1 MPAGGWRGLYQLGK
15 GAVNAW
21 IGDRAGSMG
30 AALAFYS
37 AFSMAPLLIIVI
49 AVAGLAFGADQ
60 ARVAIMG
67 ELHGLLGPD
76 GAAGVETLLAA
87 ASRKDT
93 SLLATLVGIL
103 TLLIGATT
111 VLVELQDDLDHIWKA
126 PPRRGNGLLNVLRSR
141 LMSLGMILGV
151 GFLLLVSLVVSGAIA
166 TFEKWSGGFFP
177 DFTVVLLIINTL
189 LSLIVITILFAM
201 LYKWL
206 PNTPIAWRDVWL
218 GAFATA
224 VLFEIGRVL
233 IGLYLGRSA
242 VASAYGAA
250 GTVVVLFLWLYY
262 SAQIFLF
269 GAEFTA
275 QVAGARGRAKGYNRR
290 ASDRLHTRS

>member
-1 MPAGGWRGLYQLGK
+1 MPKRGWRGLFQLAK
-15 GAVNAW
+15 GAVNGW
-21 IGDRAGSMG
+21 VDDRAGSMG

-49 AVAGLAFGADQ
+49 AVAGLAFGADE
-60 ARVAIMG
+60 ARSAIMDQLR
-67 ELHGLLGPD
+67 ELLGPE

-87 ASRKDT
+87 ASRKNT
-93 SLLATLVGIL
+93 SIAATVIGIG
-103 TLLIGATT
+103 TLLVGATT
-111 VLVELQDDLDHIWKA
+111 VLVELQDDLDRIWKA
-126 PPRRGNGLLNVLRSR
+126 PPRSGNSVLLVLKSR

-151 GFLLLVSLVVSGAIA
+151 GFLLLVSLVLSGALA
-166 TFEKWSGGFFP
+166 AFEKWSGAFFP
-177 DFTVVLLIINTL
+177 ELTALLLVVNIVFSLL
-189 LSLIVITILFAM
+189 VITVMFAM

-206 PNTPIAWRDVWL
+206 PNVPIAWRDVWL

-224 VLFEIGRVL
+224 VLFEVGRVL

-262 SAQIFLF
+262 SAQVFLF
-269 GAEFTA
+269 GAEFAA
-275 QVAGARGRAKGYNRR
+275 QVAGARARPKGYNRR
-290 ASDRLHTRS
+290 ASDRLRVRS

>member
-1 MPAGGWRGLYQLGK
+1 MPAGGWRGLYQLGR

-21 IGDRAGSMG
+21 IDDRAGSMG

-49 AVAGLAFGADQ
+49 AVAGLAFGADE
-60 ARVAIMG
+60 ARLAIMG
-67 ELHGLLGPD
+67 ELRELLGPD
-76 GAAGVETLLAA
+76 GAAGAETLLAA
-87 ASRKDT
+87 ASRKDA
-93 SLLATLVGIL
+93 SVLATIIGLL
-103 TLLIGATT
+103 TLLVGATT

-126 PPRRGNGLLNVLRSR
+126 PPRGGNGLLNVLKSR

-151 GFLLLVSLVVSGAIA
+151 GFLLLVSLVISGALA
-166 TFEKWSGGFFP
+166 AFEKWSGTFFP
-177 DFTVVLLIINTL
+177 EFTMVLLVVNTL
-189 LSLIVITILFAM
+189 LSLMVITVIFAM

-206 PNTPIAWRDVWL
+206 PNLPIAWRDVWL

-224 VLFEIGRVL
+224 ILFEIGRVL

-250 GTVVVLFLWLYY
+250 GTIVVLFLWLYY
-262 SAQIFLF
+262 SAQVFLF
-269 GAEFTA
+269 GAEFAA
-275 QVAGARGRAKGYNRR
+275 QVAGARGRARGYNRR
-290 ASDRLHTRS
+290 ASDRLRARS